1 MGIQGEAEWGGT
13 GAVSPRQRFGYRRTA
28 ETTEKEL
35 DKQFQ

>member
-1 MGIQGEAEWGGT
+1 MEILGEAEWGGT
-13 GAVSPRQRFGYRRTA
+13 GAVSPHQRFGYRGTA